1 MVPDL
6 ATWQIRVGGVLLFG
20 ASERPLND
28 PGVDLDDPMVPMPK
42 DGAHRDGQ
50 ILLFYVK

>member
-6 ATWQIRVGGVLLFG
+6 ATWHIRVGGVLLFG

-28 PGVDLDDPMVPMPK
+28 PGVDLDEPMVPMPRMEHI
-42 DGAHRDGQ
+42 GTVRFCH
-50 ILLFYVK
+50 FT